1 MLASFDPDNPARLAF
16 QSPNDS
22 TFEVQ
27 SSKSRLSPEPSIAS
41 IVQANI
47 KGADLG
53 NGIRVGYKQ
62 LMYLN

>member
-1 MLASFDPDNPARLAF
+1 MLESFDPENPARLAF

-27 SSKSRLSPEPSIAS
+27 SSKSHLSHEPSIAN
-41 IVQANI
+41 IAQANI

-62 LMYLN
+62 LLYLN